1 MTKQSGFSLIELLV
15 VVGIILII
23 AAIAIP
29 SVLQARIAANEASA
43 VSSIGTINTAMVAYN
58 SSYPTIGFPPSLAAL
73 GGTCDTPTAIPTSTA
88 ACLIDSTLAQG
99 TKSGYSFV
107 ATGAS
112 PPPSGSYVAYAN
124 PMTANITGVH
134 SFCSIQDGVVRETGT
149 TAISSCGGA
158 EPPATG
164 GVSIQTQNH

>member
-1 MTKQSGFSLIELLV
+1 MTKQHGFSLIELLV
-15 VVGIILII
+15 VVGIILTI

-29 SVLQARIAANEASA
+29 NVLRARMAANEAAA
-43 VSSIGTINTAMVAYN
+43 VSSIATINTAMVAYN
-58 SSYPTIGFPPSLAAL
+58 SNYPTIGFPPNLAAL

-88 ACLIDSTLAQG
+88 ACLIDSSLAQG
-99 TKSGYSFV
+99 TKSGYTFV

-112 PPPSGSYVAYAN
+112 TLPAGSYEAYAN

-149 TAISSCGGA
+149 TAISSCGGT
-158 EPPATG
+158 EPSSG
-164 GVSIQTQNH
+164 GAVPIETVNH